1 MCCSGICH
9 QPVVVPN
16 VFTSDNIDEP
26 SDGTTSQPSESGFST
41 VAATVASDGRADQ
54 LPEPTVFTSNQHSDL
69 GSLKGL
75 AVAEVEALC
84 STKCNRNASKAA
96 RNKRNV
102 KKKNVPKKTA
112 VRRHMRNK
120 QNSDDS
126 TPCGQCGQL
135 FNASTDDKLDDDW
148 LQCSHC
154 TVWMHESCAEESG
167 IIDDL
172 EFICGKCCD

>member
-1 MCCSGICH
+1 
-9 QPVVVPN
+9 VVPN
-16 VFTSDNIDEP
+16 VFTNDHIDKP
-26 SDGTTSQPSESGFST
+26 SDEIADQPSESGFST
-41 VAATVASDGRADQ
+41 VASDGTTDQ
-54 LPEPTVFTSNQHSDL
+54 LSEPTISTTNQPSDL
-69 GSLKGL
+69 GSLKGP
-75 AVAEVEALC
+75 AVVEVEALC

-102 KKKNVPKKTA
+102 KKNNVAKKTA
-112 VRRHMRNK
+112 VHRRMRNK

-126 TPCGQCGQL
+126 TPCGHCGQP

-154 TVWMHESCAEESG
+154 KVWMHESCAEESG
-167 IIDDL
+167 VIDDL